1 MNNLMQNFMYQGY
14 DVEVIVLDNTPYFNA
29 KQVGEC
35 LEIGASAV
43 RNHIMV
49 MTDKQKLKITNKMI
63 ENSNVRL
70 NGFRKLHNTGETF
83 LTEAGVYKLVFKSKK
98 PEAEKF
104 MDWIAEEV
112 LPSIRKNGGYIAT
125 TEQDDESTIMAKALM
140 IAQAT
145 IEKNKKRINELSSEN
160 QKLIIENN
168 HKQDIIETFSD
179 YISLAE
185 KRQRIA
191 QIVNYKPAEDSSE
204 YKDRWNLLYSE
215 FEKKYHMNL
224 NLRVKRTI
232 SKHKLKRLSK
242 MDYIDRYLDM
252 IPELYDLTIVLFETS
267 YDYIIDKFNM

>member
-1 MNNLMQNFMYQGY
+1 MNN
-14 DVEVIVLDNTPYFNA
+14 
-29 KQVGEC
+29 
-35 LEIGASAV
+35 
-43 RNHIMV
+43 
-49 MTDKQKLKITNKMI
+49 KLKVFDNNEFGAIRVI
-63 ENSNVRL
+63 EL
-70 NGFRKLHNTGETF
+70 NGDIYFVGKDIVDKLGYNLETMSCNYYINKFVDEEDTLKMKNCELQLFGINDAGRKGET
-83 LTEAGVYKLVFKSKK
+83 LINESGLYSLILNSKLESAKRFKRWVTS
-98 PEAEKF
+98 
-104 MDWIAEEV
+104 EV

-145 IEKNKKRINELSSEN
+145 IDKNNKRINELSSEN

-179 YISLAE
+179 DISLAE

-191 QIVNYKPAEDSSE
+191 QIVNYKPVEDSSE

-252 IPELYDLTIVLFETS
+252 IPELYDLTIVLFENS
-267 YDYIIDKFNM
+267 YDYIIDKFNI

>member
-1 MNNLMQNFMYQGY
+1 
-14 DVEVIVLDNTPYFNA
+14 
-29 KQVGEC
+29 
-35 LEIGASAV
+35 
-43 RNHIMV
+43 
-49 MTDKQKLKITNKMI
+49 
-63 ENSNVRL
+63 
-70 NGFRKLHNTGETF
+70 
-83 LTEAGVYKLVFKSKK
+83 
-98 PEAEKF
+98 
-104 MDWIAEEV
+104 
-112 LPSIRKNGGYIAT
+112 AT

-179 YISLAE
+179 DISLAE
-185 KRQRIA
+185 KRQRIV

-232 SKHKLKRLSK
+232 
-242 MDYIDRYLDM
+242 
-252 IPELYDLTIVLFETS
+252 
-267 YDYIIDKFNM
+267 